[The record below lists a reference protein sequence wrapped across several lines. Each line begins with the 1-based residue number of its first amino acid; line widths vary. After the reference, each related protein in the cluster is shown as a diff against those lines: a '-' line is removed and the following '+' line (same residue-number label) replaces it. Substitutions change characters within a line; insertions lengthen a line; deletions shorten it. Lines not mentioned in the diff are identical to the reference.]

1 MKHRSKRSAL
11 GIALVCAVAFA
22 ALSGP
27 LIAQS
32 EYYQEVA
39 KQGRIYVFTTEAGQK
54 AWEQSGELGN
64 KAITRL
70 GYGPNGETVFFE
82 NARAIE
88 LFNAKHGKSEAPPA
102 EVKTTDVTLPFNV
115 QYRMPGLRFSFAKA
129 EINLSNRAQFRFTR
143 EDPDLAAAQS
153 ERSSFRIR
161 RFRTKLDGWI
171 YTRDLTFE
179 LQADWVGIG
188 IPGTDQSGPILLDG
202 NLDYD
207 FTKGKRAF
215 RLKAGQFKAPFGR
228 QELTSSGNQ
237 EFLERSIA
245 SLLFAPSR
253 QLGVQVHGQFG
264 PTTNTELF
272 TYAAGVFNGNGIVR
286 QRNENDEMQ
295 YVTRVMFSP
304 FGNVGYS
311 EANLEAYPFRLSVGA
326 NYQQNDNVVI
336 PTTGAPTGTDSE
348 TWGADVA
355 VKALGSLFAYFEYYD
370 RTLTSPTGVETPQT
384 GFTGQVGWLFL
395 QKWEVAGRWSESDLN
410 TDLTNRN
417 VIEHG
422 AAISWY
428 FNRHY
433 WKIQADYS
441 HLESENLNG
450 ANGRPPAKDQL
461 YRVQAQLIF

>member
-1 MKHRSKRSAL
+1 MKHSL
-11 GIALVCAVAFA
+11 GGLLRGVAVCVIAMA
-22 ALSGP
+22 ALSSEMR
-27 LIAQS
+27 AQA
-32 EYYQEVA
+32 EYYQEVT
-39 KQGRIYVFTTEAGQK
+39 KDGRIYVFVTEAQQK
-54 AWEQSGELGN
+54 AWETSGEMGT

-70 GYGPNGETVFFE
+70 DYGPNGESVVFE
-82 NARAIE
+82 NPKAVE
-88 LFNAKHGKSEAPPA
+88 LYNPKHGKTEAPPA

-129 EINLSNRAQFRFTR
+129 EVNLSNRAQFRFTQ
-143 EDPDLAAAQS
+143 EDPDTAVRDS
-153 ERSSFRIR
+153 ERGSFRIR

-171 YTRDLTFE
+171 YSRDLTFE

-253 QLGVQVHGQFG
+253 QLGAQVHGQFG

-272 TYAAGVFNGNGIVR
+272 TYALGLFNGNGIVR
-286 QRNENDEMQ
+286 ARNENEDLQ
-295 YVTRVMFSP
+295 FVARAMFSP

-311 EANLEAYPFRLSVGA
+311 EANLENYPFRVSFGA
-326 NYQQNDNVVI
+326 HYQQNDAIVI

-348 TWGADVA
+348 TWGAEFA
-355 VKALGSLFAYFEYYD
+355 IKALGSLFAYFEYYD
-370 RTLTSPTGVETPQT
+370 RTLTSPTGVDTPQT
-384 GFTGQVGWLFL
+384 GFTGQLGWLFL
-395 QKWEVAGRWSESDLN
+395 PKWEVAGRWSETDLN
-410 TDLTNRN
+410 TDLASRK

-422 AAISWY
+422 AALNWY
-428 FNRHY
+428 FNRHN
-433 WKIQADYS
+433 WKLQADYS
-441 HLESENLNG
+441 HLESEQLSG
-450 ANGRPPAKDQL
+450 ANGRPPAKDKL